1 VLWVQTHHTKSKFI
15 TMDLSN
21 LRPAAGSVKARKRIG
36 RGQGSGHGGTSTRG
50 HKGDKARSGAK
61 EKRHFEGGQTPMQRR
76 LPKRGF
82 KNINR
87 VDYTAL
93 NLGALEAI
101 VQKLGNTTLDVNALV
116 AVGIARASDKI
127 KVLGKGVLTSKVNI
141 KVHAVSASAKA
152 AIEALGG
159 SVELV

>member
-1 VLWVQTHHTKSKFI
+1 MELN
-15 TMDLSN
+15 N
-21 LRPAAGSVKARKRIG
+21 LRPAAGSVKKRKRIG

-82 KNINR
+82 QNVNR
-87 VDYTAL
+87 TEYVAL
-93 NLGALEAI
+93 NLGRLESL
-101 VQKLGNTTLDVNALV
+101 VQSTGQTTLDLPAL
-116 AVGIARASDKI
+116 IAAGVVRAQDKV
-127 KVLGKGVLTSKVNI
+127 KVLGNGKLTSAVQI
-141 KVHAVSASAKA
+141 TAHAVSQSART

-159 SVELV
+159 SVQLV

>member
-1 VLWVQTHHTKSKFI
+1 
-15 TMDLSN
+15 MDLSN
-21 LRPAAGSVKARKRIG
+21 LRPAEGSVKNRKRIG

-61 EKRHFEGGQTPMQRR
+61 QKRHFEGGQTPMQRR

-87 VDYTAL
+87 LEYTAL
-93 NLGALEAI
+93 NLGALEAL
-101 VQKLGNTTLDVNALV
+101 VQKLGASTFDVEALV
-116 AVGIARASDKI
+116 AVGIARGTDKI
-127 KVLGKGVLTSKVNI
+127 KVLGKGKLTSKVNI
-141 KVHAVSASAKA
+141 KVHAISASAKA
-152 AIEALGG
+152 AIEACGG

>member
-1 VLWVQTHHTKSKFI
+1 MELK
-15 TMDLSN
+15 N
-21 LRPAAGSVKARKRIG
+21 LRPAPGSTKKRKRIA
-36 RGQGSGHGGTSTRG
+36 RGTGSGHGGTSTRG

-87 VDYTAL
+87 VEYVAL
-93 NLGALEAI
+93 NLALLELY
-101 VQKLGNTTLDVNALV
+101 VQKTGETAFDVSKLVSLGLAK
-116 AVGIARASDKI
+116 ASDKI
-127 KVLGKGVLTSKVNI
+127 KLLGNGKLTSKVNLS
-141 KVHAVSASAKA
+141 VHAVSASAKSA
-152 AIEALGG
+152 VEALGG

>member
-1 VLWVQTHHTKSKFI
+1 MELK
-15 TMDLSN
+15 N
-21 LRPAAGSVKARKRIG
+21 LRPAPGSTKKRKRIA
-36 RGQGSGHGGTSTRG
+36 RGTGSGHGGTSTRG

-87 VDYTAL
+87 VEYVAL
-93 NLGALEAI
+93 NLALLELC
-101 VQKLGNTTLDVNALV
+101 VQKTGETAFDVSKLVSLGLAK
-116 AVGIARASDKI
+116 ASDKI
-127 KVLGKGVLTSKVNI
+127 KLLGNGKLTSKVNLS
-141 KVHAVSASAKA
+141 VHAASASAKSA
-152 AIEALGG
+152 VEALGG